1 MPLPRAT
8 MYISRLSSAAVCGM
22 LPVILHLKL
31 EPLHPNMPSLL
42 NIHTNPYPSTRLTRS
57 LDISPLRLVSLHPPS
72 LPYLTLPSFLPSA
85 VCTALHPT
93 PIPTPHIK
101 TWRDLPLLF
110 LLLPANPPAST
121 PPPPLEQN
129 ALNRYLAAVTPAHP
143 TLHPLTSSIT
153 ARSAHT
159 YYTFYLATHWLK

>member
-93 PIPTPHIK
+93 LIPTAHIK
-101 TWRDLPLLF
+101 TWQDLPLFF
-110 LLLPANPPAST
+110 LLLPKTTQQTLYTPLTNPLNTSPPSQSRIQRST
-121 PPPPLEQN
+121 PLLPPSPLVPLTHTIHFTCN
-129 ALNRYLAAVTPAHP
+129 ALA
-143 TLHPLTSSIT
+143 
-153 ARSAHT
+153 
-159 YYTFYLATHWLK
+159 